1 MPYRRIVV
9 GTDGS
14 PTANVAV
21 GASIRLARRCRAE
34 LLVVSATQGYGLT
47 ERALRDAWLEVAAR
61 TEKAKVQAR
70 FDLVD
75 RAPGPALLETAE
87 GSDADLIVLGNRG
100 MGAATRVRLG
110 SIPDVVAYAAPCDL
124 LIVDTTRAEV
134 GATSPPFR
142 RLVAGTDGSPTASDA
157 VRRAFDIAA
166 IYGADVRLVFVGD
179 PLVGAIR
186 LEEAAAGAPEDVEVE
201 RVLEVGEPAERICD
215 VADRDGADLVVVG
228 NKGMSGLRRM
238 LGSVPNAVA
247 HIVPTNVLVVKTV
260 DRTASDL
267 TPGTGGVVDVDGRR
281 LAVYVDADG
290 TRTVLNPRCTH
301 MGCTVGWNG
310 TERTWDCPCHGSR
323 YGVDGAVVH
332 GPATKP
338 LDPAS

>member
-1 MPYRRIVV
+1 MPYRTIVV

-14 PTANVAV
+14 PTADVAV
-21 GASIRLARRCRAE
+21 GAAIRLARRCRAE
-34 LLVVSATQGYGLT
+34 LQVVSALQGYGLT
-47 ERALRDAWLEVAAR
+47 ERDLRETWLDIAKRAD
-61 TEKAKVQAR
+61 KAKVPAR

-87 GSDADLIVLGNRG
+87 AVDADLIVLGNRG
-100 MGAATRVRLG
+100 MGKATRVRLG

-134 GATSPPFR
+134 GASSPPFR
-142 RLVAGTDGSPTASDA
+142 RIVAGTDGSPTASDA
-157 VRRAFDIAA
+157 VRRGFDLAA

-186 LEEAAAGAPEDVEVE
+186 LEEAATGAPDDVAVE
-201 RVLEVGEPAERICD
+201 RLIESGDPAERICE

-228 NKGMSGLRRM
+228 NKGMSGVRRL

-247 HIVPTNVLVVKTV
+247 HVVPTNVLVVKTV
-260 DRTASDL
+260 DRTAADL
-267 TPGTGGVVDVDGRR
+267 GPGRGGVVDVDGRR
-281 LAVYVDADG
+281 LAVFVDEGGA
-290 TRTVLNPRCTH
+290 RHVLNPRCTH

-310 TERTWDCPCHGSR
+310 TDRTWDCPCHGSR
-323 YGVDGAVVH
+323 FAIDGSVVH

-338 LDPAS
+338 LEPA